1 MLVINNKYRVRKLD
15 DSNLVIEQ
23 LKIVS
28 SEVKGTR
35 EEWVWEGYYS
45 SVEGALNA
53 IFKKQL
59 FDSVEQEL
67 EIKDILKVMK
77 ETEENIIDT
86 VKKYKVKLLGE

>member
-28 SEVKGTR
+28 SETKGTR

-45 SVEGALNA
+45 SVEGALNS
-53 IFKKQL
+53 ILRKQL
-59 FDSVEQEL
+59 FDSVEQEI
-67 EIKDILKVMK
+67 EIKDVLKIMK
-77 ETEENIIDT
+77 ETEQNIIDT
-86 VKKYKVKLLGE
+86 VKKYKVKL

>member
-28 SEVKGTR
+28 SETKGTR

-45 SVEGALNA
+45 SVEGALNS
-53 IFKKQL
+53 ILRKQL
-59 FDSVEQEL
+59 FDSIEQEV
-67 EIKDILKVMK
+67 EIKDILKIMK
-77 ETEENIIDT
+77 ETEQNIIDT
-86 VKKYKVKLLGE
+86 VKKYKVKL

>member
-1 MLVINNKYRVRKLD
+1 MLVVNNKYRVRKLD
-15 DSNLVIEQ
+15 ETNLVIEQ

-28 SEVKGTR
+28 SETKGTR

-45 SVEGALNA
+45 SVEGALNS

-77 ETEENIIDT
+77 EIEKNILNT
-86 VKKYKVKLLGE
+86 AKQYKIKLGD